1 MATVIEFTDGSL
13 RLDLSPEEFLNV
25 LGQIE
30 SLASDKKIRRR
41 ASKAA
46 DLLQRGKVKKAVK
59 VFSSGDFEFE
69 LNNDEVLA

>member
-1 MATVIEFTDGSL
+1 MATVIEITDGPL
-13 RLDLSPEEFLNV
+13 RLDLSPEEFLNI
-25 LGQIE
+25 LGHIE
-30 SLASDKKIRRR
+30 SLASNKKIRRR

-69 LNNDEVLA
+69 LSNDEQLA